1 MVSTVP
7 AADPNHWSLSS
18 SGHRRT
24 IMNSLLFVLEIALV
38 MGGIALVPA
47 RSDLRMCHIQERCKE
62 RNQDNS
68 LRS

>member
-1 MVSTVP
+1 
-7 AADPNHWSLSS
+7 
-18 SGHRRT
+18 
-24 IMNSLLFVLEIALV
+24 MNSLLFVLEIALV